1 MTSTLKPEEPFFMP
15 EATHHLEANSHS
27 ARRSLP
33 AEATCWRA
41 WTGPPVPDVDFELL
55 KKSLAG
61 VIPAKAGIQKARAT
75 PQPPH
80 WIPAFAGMT
89 RGI

>member
-1 MTSTLKPEEPFFMP
+1 
-15 EATHHLEANSHS
+15 
-27 ARRSLP
+27 
-33 AEATCWRA
+33 
-41 WTGPPVPDVDFELL
+41 VDFELL